1 MLAILYGV
9 NHRTLVSLGLILYN
23 VAIIQSSQ
31 RYICHTYGI
40 VLWHAALGPQINWST
55 TVLCPQQ
62 FAMASAPMRY
72 RPVSSR
78 VCVPKQSGELLS
90 FAAGAHPLAVK
101 RLRPKTSMQFE
112 SYVACLFL
120 FVCVLSVCVCVVSE
134 CIFCGAPVSLVRN
147 GLMAHSNSRAR
158 KVGRPRHLS

>member
-1 MLAILYGV
+1 MLAISYGV
-9 NHRTLVSLGLILYN
+9 NHSTLVSLGLINTMWQLYK
-23 VAIIQSSQ
+23 VLKEIYMSF
-31 RYICHTYGI
+31 GI

-90 FAAGAHPLAVK
+90 CAAGAHPLAVK

-120 FVCVLSVCVCVVSE
+120 FVCVLSVC
-134 CIFCGAPVSLVRN
+134 
-147 GLMAHSNSRAR
+147 
-158 KVGRPRHLS
+158 

>member
-9 NHRTLVSLGLILYN
+9 NHSAFVSLGLINTMWQLYKVLKEIYIYVIWYRA
-23 VAIIQSSQ
+23 VACCTWATNQLVDYSFMSTA
-31 RYICHTYGI
+31 ICHGFRPNEI
-40 VLWHAALGPQINWST
+40 SSSLESSVCQNNLGNFYPAQ
-55 TVLCPQQ
+55 
-62 FAMASAPMRY
+62 R
-72 RPVSSR
+72 
-78 VCVPKQSGELLS
+78 
-90 FAAGAHPLAVK
+90 AHPLAVK